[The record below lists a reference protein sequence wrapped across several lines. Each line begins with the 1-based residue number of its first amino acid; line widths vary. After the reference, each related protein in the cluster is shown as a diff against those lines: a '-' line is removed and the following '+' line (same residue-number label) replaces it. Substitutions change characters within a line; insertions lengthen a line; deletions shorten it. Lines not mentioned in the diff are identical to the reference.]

1 MRGWF
6 CAGRNRAH
14 QRSAPTKAGA
24 AGHGPALPACGGIDA
39 HGSRS
44 TPCVDGFARA
54 EIVRTNGP
62 HLPKQEPPGMARR
75 YQLAVELTS
84 TVVDPRHAWMVLR
97 GRQIVRTNGPHP
109 PKQGPSGMARR
120 YRLAVELTST
130 VVDPRHAWM
139 VLRRRPNRAHQRSA
153 PTKAGA
159 AGHGPALPA
168 CGGIDEHGSRSTPCV
183 DGLRGRRNRAD
194 QWSAP
199 TKAGAAGHGPAL
211 PACGG
216 IDEHGS
222 RSTPCVDG
230 FARAPKSCAP
240 TVRTYQVCYK
250 KTPRGCGA
258 LSAQP
263 TAGDQPW

>member
-1 MRGWF
+1 MVRRCRACGSTPCVDVF
-6 CAGRNRAH
+6 CAGTEIVRTNGPH
-14 QRSAPTKAGA
+14 YQGTVPAPSV
-24 AGHGPALPACGGIDA
+24 
-39 HGSRS
+39 SRS

-62 HLPKQEPPGMARR
+62 H
-75 YQLAVELTS
+75 
-84 TVVDPRHAWMVLR
+84 
-97 GRQIVRTNGPHP
+97 P
-109 PKQGPSGMARR
+109 PKQGPPGMARR
-120 YRLAVELTST
+120 YRLAVELTRT
-130 VVDPRHAWM
+130 AVDPRHAWM
-139 VLRRRPNRAHQRSA
+139 VC
-153 PTKAGA
+153 AGA
-159 AGHGPALPA
+159 GIVRTNGPHLPKQGPPGMA
-168 CGGIDEHGSRSTPCV
+168 RRYRLAVELTRTAV
-183 DGLRGRRNRAD
+183 DPRHAWMVLRGRRNRAD

-230 FARAPKSCAP
+230 LRGRRNRAHQWSAP
-240 TVRTYQVCYK
+240 TKVCYK